1 MTLVERASAG
11 SAGEERA
18 LVRGLLAGDETAF
31 DRFAADYFP
40 PLYRFALRRLGDV
53 DVTRDIVQSTLC
65 KAIAKLGTFR
75 GEAALSTWLC
85 ACCLHEIASHFRRSA
100 RAGTE
105 VELNDEMLAADLG
118 TGSPPDA
125 GPERELLARETAEL
139 VHAALDLLPPRH
151 GRALEWKYIE
161 RLSVDEIAARLEIG
175 PKAAE
180 SVLSRARVN
189 FREAY
194 RRLATSGLGAIAG
207 SAPAARRGMSES

>member
-1 MTLVERASAG
+1 M
-11 SAGEERA
+11 
-18 LVRGLLAGDETAF
+18 RGLLAGEESAF
-31 DRFAADYFP
+31 ERFAADYFP

-65 KAIAKLGTFR
+65 KAIAKLATFR

-85 ACCLHEIASHFRRSA
+85 ACCLHEIAAHFRRRG
-100 RAGTE
+100 RAGTQ
-105 VELNDEMLAADLG
+105 VELSEETLATELDL
-118 TGSPPDA
+118 GSPPGA
-125 GPERELLARETAEL
+125 GPEQELLARETAEL

-180 SVLSRARVN
+180 SVLSRARVS
-189 FREAY
+189 FREIY
-194 RRLATSGLGAIAG
+194 RRLAASGRRAVAG
-207 SAPAARRGMSES
+207 SVPVTPRRMSES